1 MYSGARSVPFEAPA
15 SGMDR
20 SEQGLVDTARRE
32 RWSMERLEKEYILDV
47 LQQTGGHRGHAA
59 EILGIDRRTLYR
71 KLKQY
76 AREGSVVLAD
86 VG

>member
-1 MYSGARSVPFEAPA
+1 M
-15 SGMDR
+15 
-20 SEQGLVDTARRE
+20 EQ
-32 RWSMERLEKEYILDV
+32 LEKHYILDV

-76 AREGSVVLAD
+76 AREGARMPAMAPE
-86 VG
+86 